1 MSKKTIICILILIAI
16 IISVIVVNDRQD
28 QEIEELRG
36 QIFRTK

>member
-1 MSKKTIICILILIAI
+1 MSKKTIICILILTAI
-16 IISVIVVNDRQD
+16 IISVIVVNDHQD